1 MLPSCHTNMLI
12 RNTTILTQD
21 SERRIVRNG
30 NIHINNGIITA
41 VSKDGSGHD
50 NLCTTKVI
58 DGTSLVALPGLVNAH
73 VHLGDTIFSNF
84 LENVSSLDNYIRDTN
99 TIVTQSSS
107 VERFR
112 KEIATYTLLQ
122 MIKRGTT
129 SVGGGRLHMY
139 TESFGMCSVSGH
151 MLMDSIKLGKFA
163 QNLPIQYAQFAG
175 NADLALTRPA
185 LFVHSLATVTSD
197 MLRDAQNL
205 RLADPSLFLMVHVAE
220 THGVEARAN
229 SLFGG
234 TSIETLHKF
243 GLLNLNTLL
252 IHGSNMT
259 KSDKELVRKSGATLA
274 HCLSSNLA
282 VGDGTANIAELTKES
297 GVQVCIATDGYAT
310 SKTYDVLEEARR
322 CYKYHTN
329 NSTKHELTCQ
339 DYLDMITCKAAHAI
353 GFSNS
358 IGSIEPG
365 KRADLVLLKIKNN
378 ERDVVCSI
386 IEGGEIEIAGVV
398 IGGTLTVWNSALV
411 CADEEKIN
419 SDYVEAIR
427 AVERDLSASQ

>member
-1 MLPSCHTNMLI
+1 MLI

-21 SERRIVRNG
+21 SERHIVRNG

-41 VSKDGSGHD
+41 VSMDDSCHD

-58 DGTSLVALPGLVNAH
+58 DGTSLVALPGLMNAH

-99 TIVTQSSS
+99 TIVTQSPS

-122 MIKRGTT
+122 MIKCGTT

-163 QNLPIQYAQFAG
+163 QNLPIQYAQFASS
-175 NADLALTRPA
+175 ADLALTRPA
-185 LFVHSLATVTSD
+185 LFIHSLATVTAN

-205 RLADPSLFLMVHVAE
+205 RLADPSLFLMAHVAE
-220 THGVEARAN
+220 TQDVETRAN
-229 SLFGG
+229 SLFRG

-259 KSDKELVRKSGATLA
+259 KSDKELIRKSGATL
-274 HCLSSNLA
+274 LNM
-282 VGDGTANIAELTKES
+282 N
-297 GVQVCIATDGYAT
+297 
-310 SKTYDVLEEARR
+310 
-322 CYKYHTN
+322 
-329 NSTKHELTCQ
+329 
-339 DYLDMITCKAAHAI
+339 
-353 GFSNS
+353 
-358 IGSIEPG
+358 
-365 KRADLVLLKIKNN
+365 
-378 ERDVVCSI
+378 
-386 IEGGEIEIAGVV
+386 
-398 IGGTLTVWNSALV
+398 
-411 CADEEKIN
+411 
-419 SDYVEAIR
+419 
-427 AVERDLSASQ
+427 